1 MQINELGLTAEE
13 QQTYYSKREYLML
26 PIDMDHVDAL
36 AAFNITA
43 DQIPSYTM
51 GSPKVAVIAV
61 DLQTVEAIVDAADF
75 QIIDAALQGQG
86 PALAFGFSSDGATGT
101 AVVVPEPPTIAL
113 LGLATGILL
122 RRPQRLRA

>member
-75 QIIDAALQGQG
+75 PNAYMPV
-86 PALAFGFSSDGATGT
+86 PA
-101 AVVVPEPPTIAL
+101 PTV
-113 LGLATGILL
+113 
-122 RRPQRLRA
+122 